1 MKPDSRLIALVLTAS
16 GLLASAVL
24 AQGGAQPST
33 AQIPVNAI
41 ALEGIPTVRVDSA
54 AGDTTRRVLSQ
65 NEATKSRLVVNIVD
79 GKYYW
84 TSRDNRPLRLDASG
98 PFTYLSSEPGQYI
111 RFTRINDK
119 VAYVEHVDMPL
130 GSVTW
135 WGELEIILPKQPPR
149 RSR

>member
-1 MKPDSRLIALVLTAS
+1 MMARIRLVALVLTAS
-16 GLLASAVL
+16 GILLPGVL
-24 AQGGAQPST
+24 AQGGAESET
-33 AQIPVNAI
+33 VQIPANAI

-54 AGDTTRRVLSQ
+54 EGDTTRRVLSP
-65 NEATKSRLVVNIVD
+65 NEATTSRLTVSIID

-84 TSRDNRPLRLDASG
+84 ASRDNRPLRLDASG

-119 VAYVEHVDMPL
+119 VAYVEHVDKPL

-135 WGELEIILPKQPPR
+135 WGELEIILRK
-149 RSR
+149 